1 MATAAR
7 ARPSIRRF
15 MQLVWN
21 EGRLDA
27 IDEFVAADYVGH
39 DRSGGTVVDGPA
51 GVRSQVAAW
60 RRAVPDLHVQIHDEI
75 AEEDLLAVRWTAG
88 GSLGGDFDGFG
99 DAGDRAE
106 WSGISVFRLLAGK
119 QVESWT
125 YWDGVPPT
133 AWSCSERV
141 PRVHR

>member
-1 MATAAR
+1 MAGAR

-15 MQLVWN
+15 VQLVWN

-51 GVRSQVAAW
+51 GLRSQVAAW
-60 RRAVPDLHVQIHDEI
+60 RRAVPNLHVHIHDEI
-75 AEEDLLAVRWTAG
+75 AEEDLVAVRWTAG
-88 GSLGGDFDGFG
+88 GSLERDFDGFP

-133 AWSCSERV
+133 A
-141 PRVHR
+141 